1 MLSSPSV
8 KEIAMLQ
15 VSQFMRKVP
24 DIFSPSD
31 TASKLL
37 GYLYKTDLY
46 EAPVV
51 GEGKIGLITLRDLL
65 NVVQPDKTKLNNLWR
80 FVEVLTPDKPIQQ
93 AIEAMFQNDT
103 RAVPIVENGKV
114 VGILSQVE
122 VAKAFSEAQDLKE
135 IPVGKIMKQPV
146 ITIEKGSRISSARR
160 LMLDH
165 KISHLPVLDGPN
177 LIGVITAKHIA
188 YHFII
193 PATGTDRGERIGR
206 SIGRLDGP
214 VDGVMDPKP
223 FTEDPQTTALET
235 TCVFGEEE
243 KTSCVVTGI
252 GKEVL
257 GILTPRELITLLRGL
272 LTEEKKLPIS
282 IVGLK
287 QEDFFESAAAE
298 EKIRR
303 MIEKNIRLYPPIEEV
318 TIVLNRRNVGG
329 NQTRY
334 EATASIHGPYEQFH
348 TTAQS
353 WDLLV
358 LFDELSEELD
368 RMLRNKKQELT
379 KPSKQRKIGQPT
391 QRKIGRP

>member
-1 MLSSPSV
+1 MQ
-8 KEIAMLQ
+8 Q
-15 VSQFMRKVP
+15 VSQFMREVP

-46 EAPVV
+46 EAPAV

-65 NVVQPDKTKLNNLWR
+65 NVVQPEKTKLNTLWR
-80 FVEVLTPDKPIQQ
+80 FVEVLSPDRPIQR
-93 AIEAMFQNDT
+93 AVEAMFENDT
-103 RAVPIVENGKV
+103 RAVPIVENGRV

-122 VAKAFSEAQDLKE
+122 VAKAFSEAQELKE
-135 IPVGKIMKQPV
+135 IPVAKIMKHPV
-146 ITIEKGSRISSARR
+146 ITIEKGSKLSSARR

-165 KISHLPVLDGPN
+165 NISHLPVLDGPN
-177 LIGVITAKHIA
+177 LVGVITAKHIA

-193 PATGTDRGERIGR
+193 PATGTEPGERIGR

-223 FTEDPQTTALET
+223 FTEDPQTTALQT
-235 TCVFGEEE
+235 ACIFGEEE
-243 KTSCVVTGI
+243 KTSCVVTGV
-252 GKEVL
+252 GREVL
-257 GILTPRELITLLRGL
+257 GILTPRELVTLLREL
-272 LTEEKKLPIS
+272 LTEEKRLPIS

-287 QEDFFESAAAE
+287 QEDFLESAAAE

-303 MIEKNIRLYPPIEEV
+303 VIEKNIRFYPPIEEV
-318 TIVLNRRNVGG
+318 TVVLDRRNVGG

-334 EATASIHGPYEQFH
+334 EATASIHGPYRQFH
-348 TTAQS
+348 TTARS

-358 LFDELSEELD
+358 LFDELSKELD
-368 RMLRNKKQELT
+368 RALRKKKQELQ
-379 KPSKQRKIGQPT
+379 KSPRQRRIGRPT
-391 QRKIGRP
+391 QRKIGAP

>member
-1 MLSSPSV
+1 
-8 KEIAMLQ
+8 MLQ

-24 DIFSPSD
+24 DIFSPAE

-51 GEGKIGLITLRDLL
+51 GEGKVGLITLRDLL
-65 NVVQPDKTKLNNLWR
+65 NVVQPDKTKLDTLWR

-103 RAVPIVENGKV
+103 RAVPIVEKGMV
-114 VGILSQVE
+114 VGIISQVE

-135 IPVGKIMKQPV
+135 ITIAKIMKHPV
-146 ITIEKGSRISSARR
+146 ITIEKGSRISSAMR

-177 LIGVITAKHIA
+177 LVGVITAKHIA

-193 PATGTDRGERIGR
+193 PSTGTKRGERIGEE
-206 SIGRLDGP
+206 IGRLDGP

-223 FTEDPQTTALET
+223 FTEEPQTTALET
-235 TCVFGEEE
+235 ACVFGEEE
-243 KTSCVVTGI
+243 KSSCIVTGVE
-252 GKEVL
+252 KEVL
-257 GILTPRELITLLRGL
+257 GILTPKELITLLRGL
-272 LTEEKKLPIS
+272 LTEEKKPPIS
-282 IVGLK
+282 IIGLK
-287 QEDFFESAAAE
+287 QDDFFESAAVE
-298 EKIRR
+298 DKIRR
-303 MIEKNIRLYPPIEEV
+303 VIEKNIRFYPPIEEV
-318 TIVLNRRNVGG
+318 TIVLDRRNVGG

-334 EATASIHGPYEQFH
+334 EATANVHGPYQQFH
-348 TTAQS
+348 TKAQG

-358 LFDELSEELD
+358 LFDELSQELD
-368 RMLRNKKQELT
+368 RMLRNKKKELEDRT
-379 KPSKQRKIGQPT
+379 KQRKIGRPT

>member
-1 MLSSPSV
+1 MSSPSV
-8 KEIAMLQ
+8 REIAMQQ
-15 VSQFMRKVP
+15 VSQFMREVP
-24 DIFSPSD
+24 EVFSPTD

-65 NVVQPDKTKLNNLWR
+65 NVAQPNQTKLSNLWR
-80 FVEVLTPDKPIQQ
+80 FVEVLTPDKPIQR
-93 AIEAMFQNDT
+93 AVEAMFQNDT
-103 RAVPIVENGKV
+103 RAVPVVENSKV
-114 VGILSQVE
+114 IGIISQVE

-135 IPVGKIMKQPV
+135 IPVAKIMKHPV
-146 ITIEKGSRISSARR
+146 ITIEKGSKISSARR

-177 LIGVITAKHIA
+177 LVGVITAKHIA

-193 PATGTDRGERIGR
+193 PATGTERGERIGET
-206 SIGRLDGP
+206 IGRLDGP
-214 VDGVMDPKP
+214 VEGVMDPKP
-223 FTEDPQTTALET
+223 FTEEPQASALET
-235 TCVFGEEE
+235 ACVFGEEE
-243 KTSCVVTGI
+243 KSSCIVTGV

-257 GILTPRELITLLRGL
+257 GILTPKELITLLRGI
-272 LTEEKKLPIS
+272 LTEERRLPIS

-287 QEDFFESAAAE
+287 QDKFFEAAAAE

-303 MIEKNIRLYPPIEEV
+303 MIEKNIRFYPPIEEV
-318 TIVLNRRNVGG
+318 TIVLNSRNVGG

-334 EATASIHGPYEQFH
+334 EATARIHGPYGQFH
-348 TTAQS
+348 TKEQS
-353 WDLLV
+353 WDLLA
-358 LFDELSEELD
+358 LFDELCEELD
-368 RMLRNKKQELT
+368 RMLRKKKQETT
-379 KPSKQRKIGQPT
+379 KRPKQRKTSRPT